1 MNQYQSGYTCRTL
14 AFLSIVLLTFST
26 FGFQQQQDNYYEDPT
41 ITSINRLPSRATS
54 VSYENENTALKAV
67 RKESK
72 RYKSLNGNWK
82 FSWAPIPEDAPKNFF
97 RADYD
102 DSDWSAIPVPSNWE
116 LQGHGTAIYTN
127 IRYPFIPVN
136 PPLVPADDNPTGS
149 YRTTFNVPEDWK
161 DMQITLQFGGVS
173 SAFHI
178 WVNGNHV
185 GYGQDSMLPSEFDI
199 TPYLKEGENLL
210 AVQVYRWSDGVYL
223 EDQDHWRLSG
233 IQRDVFITA
242 SPKVQLYDF
251 FVKTDLNE
259 AYRDATLRIRPKIK
273 VFNDQSIDGWRL
285 EAQLFDDKQNPVLT
299 QNLTRPVKEIIHEYY
314 NQRGKP
320 KFGLLEAKIPNPKK
334 WSAEHPNLY
343 TLVFYLKDGKGFIK
357 EYRSTKIGFREAEL
371 KDGEL
376 FVNGVSVLLYGVN
389 RHDHDAVK
397 GKVVNEDLMLKDIL
411 TMKQFNIN
419 AVRTSHYPN
428 DPRWYELC
436 DEYGIYVMD
445 EANLET
451 HQLGGFLSNQSEWG
465 SAFLERATRMVER
478 DKNHPSIIFW
488 SLGNESGSGPNHQA
502 MAGWIKNYDDTRFVH
517 YEGAQTWNHGGKEF
531 LKDPGYVD
539 MMSRMYMP
547 IDPMVEMANLED
559 DNRAVIWCEYAH
571 SMGNSTGNLFK
582 FWDAIRANKR
592 MIGGYIWDWVDQGL
606 LQKTK
611 DGTSYYAYGGDMGDT
626 KINDKN
632 FCLNGIVNPDRTP
645 QPALWE
651 CKKIFQPIEVTEVDL
666 GEGIIEIH
674 NHHHFTN
681 LDAFELIWEVQE
693 DGATIQSGKV
703 DDLNIGPKNAREIK
717 LPISRLEP
725 KLSTEYFLNVSFR
738 LKVPTPWALKGHEV
752 AWEQFKLPFEI
763 KLQDRAIEKTTTLQ
777 VAETDTEITLS
788 TDTFSVSFNQKTGE
802 LGSYTYK
809 GSLMIVGGM
818 IPYFWRPTTDNDRG
832 GGRTPK
838 KLSIWKE
845 ASEIRELMSFEHNK
859 INDQHYVIAVSYLLA
874 QSKLTLDIKYSI
886 FADGTIGVEN
896 SCKVKKDTDLPIL
909 PKYGMQVPVARDLD
923 RFQWFG
929 RGPHENYSDRNLGA
943 AVGFY
948 SKSVSKDYRSYIRP
962 QESGNKT
969 DVRWFTLSN
978 NQGKGLYVGG
988 LEKNLSVSA
997 WPYSTKN
1004 LDEAL
1009 HTYDLKPEN
1018 YVTLNIDL
1026 KQMGVGGDDSWSMNA
1041 LPHKEF
1047 RVPAK
1052 DYSYGFFIKPIESDR
1067 SKGRMAPPNVSE

>member
-1 MNQYQSGYTCRTL
+1 MYFSGLFSSIGIFFLTCP
-14 AFLSIVLLTFST
+14 T
-26 FGFQQQQDNYYEDPT
+26 FGFQQPQNNHYEDPT

-54 VSYENENTALKAV
+54 ISYESEGAALEAI

-82 FSWAPIPEDAPKNFF
+82 FSWAPIPEEAPNNFF
-97 RADYD
+97 KEDYTDAD
-102 DSDWSAIPVPSNWE
+102 WNEIPVPSNWE
-116 LQGHGTAIYTN
+116 LHGYGTAIYTN
-127 IRYPFIPVN
+127 VRYPFVPVN
-136 PPLVPADDNPTGS
+136 PPLVPDDDNPTGS
-149 YRTTFNVPEDWK
+149 YRTTFEVPEDWK
-161 DMQITLQFGGVS
+161 NMQITLQFGGVS
-173 SAFHI
+173 SAFHV
-178 WVNGNHV
+178 WVNGNHI
-185 GYGQDSMLPSEFDI
+185 GYGQDSMLPSEYDI

-251 FVKTDLNE
+251 FVKTDLDE
-259 AYRDATLRIRPKIK
+259 TYRDATLQIRPKIK
-273 VFNDQSIDGWRL
+273 IHNNQDIEGWQL
-285 EAQLFDDKQNPVLT
+285 EAQLFDDEANPVLS
-299 QNLTRPVKEIIHEYY
+299 QNLTKSLKEITREYY

-320 KFGLLEAKIPNPKK
+320 KFGLFEVEIPNPKK
-334 WSAEHPNLY
+334 WSSERPNLY
-343 TLVFYLKDGKGFIK
+343 TLVFYLKDREGSIK
-357 EYRSTKIGFREAEL
+357 EYRSTKIGFREVEL

-389 RHDHDAVK
+389 RHDHDTVN
-397 GKVVNEDLMLKDIL
+397 GKVIDEDLMLKDIL
-411 TMKQFNIN
+411 TMKRFNIN

-502 MAGWIKNYDDTRFVH
+502 MAGWIKNYDNTRFVH
-517 YEGAQTWNHGGKEF
+517 YEGAQTLNHAGKEF
-531 LKDPGYVD
+531 LKDPDYVD

-547 IDPMVEMANLED
+547 IDPMVEMANLQED
-559 DNRAVIWCEYAH
+559 HRAVIWCEYAH

-611 DGTSYYAYGGDMGDT
+611 DGTPYYAYGGDMGDT

-651 CKKIFQPIEVTEVDL
+651 CKKIFQPIEVTDINI
-666 GEGIIEIH
+666 GEGIIQIH
-674 NHHHFTN
+674 NHHNFTN
-681 LDAFELIWEVQE
+681 LNAFELIWEVQE
-693 DGATIQSGKV
+693 DGVTIQSGKV
-703 DDLNIGPKNAREIK
+703 DDLNIKPKNTREIK
-717 LPISRLEP
+717 LPISKPEP
-725 KLSTEYFLNVSFR
+725 KANVEYFLKVSFT
-738 LKVPTPWALKGHEV
+738 LKGAAPWASKGHEV
-752 AWEQFKLPFEI
+752 AWEQFKLPYEI
-763 KLQDRAIEKTTTLQ
+763 ELQNRAIEKTTTLH
-777 VAETDTEITLS
+777 VNETDTNITLS
-788 TDTFSVSFNQKTGE
+788 TDAFSVSLNQNTGE
-802 LGSYTYK
+802 LVSYTYK
-809 GSLMIVGGM
+809 GSVLIIGGM
-818 IPYFWRPTTDNDRG
+818 IPHFWRPTTDNDRG
-832 GGRTPK
+832 GGRTPE
-838 KLSIWKE
+838 KLSIWKK
-845 ASEIRELMSFEHNK
+845 ASEARELISFRTKK
-859 INDQHYVIAVSYLLA
+859 IDDRH
-874 QSKLTLDIKYSI
+874 YSI
-886 FADGTIGVEN
+886 SISYQIAASKMKLDLEYNIFSDGTISIEN
-896 SCKVKKDTDLPIL
+896 SCKVKKDANLPML
-909 PKYGMQVPVARDLD
+909 PKYGMQVQVTKDLD
-923 RFQWFG
+923 RFQWYG
-929 RGPHENYSDRNLGA
+929 KGPHENYNDRNLGA
-943 AVGFY
+943 AVGHY
-948 SKSVSKDYRSYIRP
+948 SKSVSKDYESYIRP

-978 NQGKGLYVGG
+978 NKGKGLYIGG
-988 LEKNLSVSA
+988 IETNLSVSA

-1004 LDEAL
+1004 IDEAL
-1009 HTYDLKPEN
+1009 HTYDLKPED
-1018 YVTLNIDL
+1018 YITLNIDL
-1026 KQMGVGGDDSWSMNA
+1026 MQMGVGGDDSWSMNA
-1041 LPHKEF
+1041 LPHEEF

-1052 DYSYGFFIKPIESDR
+1052 DYSYRYFIQPIEDDSIKSR
-1067 SKGRMAPPNVSE
+1067 VSPPNDSQQP